1 MKNAGKLSML
11 AMLLG
16 IVVPTAQPAEAEP
29 ATLRHAYLAGLP
41 HLPAL
46 VMKNQKLLEACL
58 TEEGLGSTKVEWYEL
73 NGAAQT
79 DGLLSGNLDFT
90 SDGVTNLATLWAAT
104 HGRVKAIASE
114 GAVPND
120 LVTTNPK
127 VVSVK
132 DFGPDD
138 RISVPS
144 VKVSPQAIMLQML
157 AQDAFG
163 DYQRLD
169 ALTVAMRHADAAVA
183 LLTGSSA
190 VNSHFST
197 PPFQEQELADPKI
210 HRVVSS
216 YDILGGPTTLTVV
229 TSTTRFHDANPM
241 SVKAERCAIERA
253 IKLINSDSEAT
264 AKVYL
269 QESGDTRTPQDTIV
283 KILKDP
289 RMLYATAPV
298 NIMKFVNFMSKIGEL
313 KAAPDSWKDLFFPE
327 GQNGGGS

>member
-1 MKNAGKLSML
+1 MKNRRLSMI

-16 IVVPTAQPAEAEP
+16 IAVLATRPADAEP
-29 ATLRHAYLAGLP
+29 TTLRHGYQPGLP

-46 VMKNQKLLEACL
+46 VMKNQRLLEACL
-58 TEEGLGSTKVEWYEL
+58 AEAGSSSTKVEWYEL
-73 NGAAQT
+73 AGAAQT

-90 SDGVTNLATLWAAT
+90 SSGVSNLATLWAAT
-104 HGRVKAIASE
+104 HGKVKAIASE
-114 GAVPND
+114 SAVPND

-127 VVSVK
+127 VISVK

-144 VKVSPQAIMLQML
+144 VKVSPQAIMLQMA
-157 AQDAFG
+157 AQDTFG

-169 ALTVAMRHADAAVA
+169 ALTVAMRHEDAAVA
-183 LLTGSSA
+183 LLSGSNA
-190 VNSHFST
+190 VNSHFSA

-210 HRVVSS
+210 HRVASS
-216 YDILGGPTTLTVV
+216 YDILGGPATVTVV
-229 TSTTRFHDANPM
+229 TATTRFHDANPM

-253 IKLINSDSEAT
+253 MKLINTDSEAT
-264 AKVYL
+264 AQIYL
-269 QESGDTRTPQDTIV
+269 QESGDARTPQATIV

-289 RMLYATAPV
+289 RMLYASPPV
-298 NIMKFVNFMSKIGEL
+298 NTMKFVNFMYKIGEL
-313 KAAPDSWKDLFFPE
+313 KSVPDSWKDLFFPE

>member
-1 MKNAGKLSML
+1 MKNRRLSML

-16 IVVPTAQPAEAEP
+16 IAVLATRPADAEP
-29 ATLRHAYLAGLP
+29 TTLRHGYQPGLP

-46 VMKNQKLLEACL
+46 VMKNQRLLEACL
-58 TEEGLGSTKVEWYEL
+58 AEAGSGSTKVEWYEL
-73 NGAAQT
+73 AGAAQT

-90 SDGVTNLATLWAAT
+90 SSGVSNLATLWAAT
-104 HGRVKAIASE
+104 HGKVKAIASE
-114 GAVPND
+114 SAVPND

-127 VVSVK
+127 VISVK

-144 VKVSPQAIMLQML
+144 VKVSPQAIMLQMA
-157 AQDAFG
+157 AQDTFG

-169 ALTVAMRHADAAVA
+169 ALTVAMRHEDAAVA
-183 LLTGSSA
+183 LLSGSNA
-190 VNSHFST
+190 VNSHFSA

-210 HRVVSS
+210 HRVASS
-216 YDILGGPTTLTVV
+216 YDILGGPATVTLV
-229 TSTTRFHDANPM
+229 TATTRFHDANPM

-253 IKLINSDSEAT
+253 MKFINTDSEAT
-264 AKVYL
+264 AQIYL
-269 QESGDTRTPQDTIV
+269 QESGDARTPQATIV

>member
-1 MKNAGKLSML
+1 MKNRRLSML

-16 IVVPTAQPAEAEP
+16 IAVLATRPADAEP
-29 ATLRHAYLAGLP
+29 TTLRHGYQPGLP

-46 VMKNQKLLEACL
+46 VMKNQRLLEACL
-58 TEEGLGSTKVEWYEL
+58 AEAGSGSTKVEWYEL
-73 NGAAQT
+73 AGAAQT

-90 SDGVTNLATLWAAT
+90 SSGVSNLATLWAAT
-104 HGRVKAIASE
+104 HGKVKAIASE
-114 GAVPND
+114 SAVPND

-127 VVSVK
+127 VLSVK

-144 VKVSPQAIMLQML
+144 VKVSPQAIMLQMA
-157 AQDAFG
+157 AQDTFG

-169 ALTVAMRHADAAVA
+169 ALTVAMRHEDAAVA
-183 LLTGSSA
+183 LLSGSNA
-190 VNSHFST
+190 VNSHFSA

-210 HRVVSS
+210 HRVASS
-216 YDILGGPTTLTVV
+216 YDILGGPATVTVV
-229 TSTTRFHDANPM
+229 TTTTRFHDANPI

-253 IKLINSDSEAT
+253 MKLINSDSEAT
-264 AKVYL
+264 AKIYL
-269 QESGDTRTPQDTIV
+269 QESGDTRTPQATIV

-289 RMLYATAPV
+289 RMLYASPPV
-298 NIMKFVNFMSKIGEL
+298 NVMKFVNFMYKIGEL
-313 KAAPDSWKDLFFPE
+313 KSAPDSWKDLFFPE

>member
-1 MKNAGKLSML
+1 MKNRSLSML

-16 IVVPTAQPAEAEP
+16 IAVLATRPADAEP
-29 ATLRHAYLAGLP
+29 TTLRHGYQPGLP

-46 VMKNQKLLEACL
+46 VMKNQRLLEACL
-58 TEEGLGSTKVEWYEL
+58 AEAGSGSTKVEWYEL
-73 NGAAQT
+73 AGAAQT

-90 SDGVTNLATLWAAT
+90 SSGVSNLATLWAAT
-104 HGRVKAIASE
+104 HGKVKAIASE
-114 GAVPND
+114 SAVPND

-127 VVSVK
+127 VISVK

-144 VKVSPQAIMLQML
+144 VKVSPQAIMLQMA
-157 AQDAFG
+157 AQDTFG

-169 ALTVAMRHADAAVA
+169 ALTVAMRHEDAAVA
-183 LLTGSSA
+183 LLSGSNA
-190 VNSHFST
+190 VTSHFSA

-210 HRVVSS
+210 HRVASS
-216 YDILGGPTTLTVV
+216 YDILGGPATVTVV
-229 TSTTRFHDANPM
+229 TATTRFHDANPM

-253 IKLINSDSEAT
+253 MKLINTDSEAT
-264 AKVYL
+264 AQIYL
-269 QESGDTRTPQDTIV
+269 QESGDARTPQATIV

>member
-1 MKNAGKLSML
+1 MKNRSLSML

-16 IVVPTAQPAEAEP
+16 IAVLATRPADAEP
-29 ATLRHAYLAGLP
+29 TTLRHGYQPGLP

-46 VMKNQKLLEACL
+46 VMKNQRLLEACL
-58 TEEGLGSTKVEWYEL
+58 AEAGSGSTKVEWYEL
-73 NGAAQT
+73 AGAAQT

-90 SDGVTNLATLWAAT
+90 SSGVSNLATLWAAT
-104 HGRVKAIASE
+104 HGKVKAIASE
-114 GAVPND
+114 SAVPND
-120 LVTTNPK
+120 LLTTNPK
-127 VVSVK
+127 VISVK

-144 VKVSPQAIMLQML
+144 VKVSPQAIMLQMA
-157 AQDAFG
+157 AQDTFG

-169 ALTVAMRHADAAVA
+169 ALTVAMRHEDAAVA
-183 LLTGSSA
+183 LLSGSNA
-190 VNSHFST
+190 VNSHFSA

-210 HRVVSS
+210 HRVASS
-216 YDILGGPTTLTVV
+216 YDILGGPATVTVV
-229 TSTTRFHDANPM
+229 TTTTRFHDANPM

-253 IKLINSDSEAT
+253 MKLINNDSEAT
-264 AKVYL
+264 AKIYL
-269 QESGDTRTPQDTIV
+269 QESGDVRTPQATIG

>member
-1 MKNAGKLSML
+1 MKNRRLSML

-16 IVVPTAQPAEAEP
+16 IAVLAARQADAEP
-29 ATLRHAYLAGLP
+29 TTLRHGYQPGLP

-46 VMKNQKLLEACL
+46 VMKNQRLLEACL
-58 TEEGLGSTKVEWYEL
+58 AEAGSGSTKVEWYEL
-73 NGAAQT
+73 AGAAQT

-90 SDGVTNLATLWAAT
+90 SSGISNLATLWAAT
-104 HGRVKAIASE
+104 HGKVKAITSE
-114 GAVPND
+114 SAVPND

-144 VKVSPQAIMLQML
+144 VKVSPQAIMLQMA
-157 AQDAFG
+157 AQDTFG

-169 ALTVAMRHADAAVA
+169 ALTVAMRHEDAAVA
-183 LLTGSSA
+183 LLSGSSA
-190 VNSHFST
+190 VNSHFSA

-210 HRVVSS
+210 HRVASS
-216 YDILGGPTTLTVV
+216 YDILGGPATVTVV
-229 TSTTRFHDANPM
+229 TATTRFHDANPM

-253 IKLINSDSEAT
+253 MKLINTDSEAT
-264 AKVYL
+264 AKIYL
-269 QESGDTRTPQDTIV
+269 QESGDTRTPQATIV

-289 RMLYATAPV
+289 RMLYASPPV
-298 NIMKFVNFMSKIGEL
+298 NVMKFVNFMYKIGEL
-313 KAAPDSWKDLFFPE
+313 KSAPDSWKDLFFPE

>member
-1 MKNAGKLSML
+1 MKNARKLSMF

-16 IVVPTAQPAEAEP
+16 IAVPAAQPADAEP
-29 ATLRHAYLAGLP
+29 ATLRHGYQPGLS

-58 TEEGLGSTKVEWYEL
+58 TEAGLGSTKVEWYEL
-73 NGAAQT
+73 AGAAQT
-79 DGLLSGNLDFT
+79 DGLLSGNLDFG
-90 SDGVTNLATLWAAT
+90 SSGVTNLATMWAAT
-104 HGRVKAIASE
+104 HGKVKAIASE
-114 GAVPND
+114 DAVPND

-127 VVSVK
+127 VASVK

-157 AQDAFG
+157 AQDTFG

-169 ALTVAMRHADAAVA
+169 ALTVAMRHEDAAVA
-183 LLTGSSA
+183 LLSGSSA
-190 VNSHFST
+190 VDSHFSV

-210 HRVVSS
+210 HRVTSS
-216 YDILGGPTTLTVV
+216 YDILGGPATVTV
-229 TSTTRFHDANPM
+229 MTSTTRFHDANPM

-253 IKLINSDSEAT
+253 IKLINSDSQTT
-264 AKVYL
+264 AKIYL
-269 QESGDTRTPQDTIV
+269 QESGDTTTPQDTIV

-289 RMLYATAPV
+289 RMLYATAPL
-298 NIMKFVNFMSKIGEL
+298 NIMKFVSFMYKFGEL
-313 KAAPDSWKDLFFPE
+313 KAVPDSWKDLFFPE

>member
-1 MKNAGKLSML
+1 MKNRRWSML
-11 AMLLG
+11 ATLFG
-16 IVVPTAQPAEAEP
+16 ITVLAAQPADAEP
-29 ATLRHAYLAGLP
+29 TTLRHGYQPGLP

-46 VMKNQKLLEACL
+46 VMKNQRLLEACL
-58 TEEGLGSTKVEWYEL
+58 AEAGSGSTKVEWYEL
-73 NGAAQT
+73 AGAAQT
-79 DGLLSGNLDFT
+79 DGLLSANLDFT
-90 SDGVTNLATLWAAT
+90 SSGVSNLATLWAAT
-104 HGRVKAIASE
+104 HGKVKAIASE
-114 GAVPND
+114 SAVPND

-144 VKVSPQAIMLQML
+144 VKVSPQAIMLQMA
-157 AQDAFG
+157 AQDTFG

-169 ALTVAMRHADAAVA
+169 ALTVAMRHEDAAVA
-183 LLTGSSA
+183 LLSGSGA
-190 VNSHFST
+190 VNSHFSA

-210 HRVVSS
+210 HRVASS
-216 YDILGGPTTLTVV
+216 YDILGGPATVTVV
-229 TSTTRFHDANPM
+229 TTTTRFHDANPM

-253 IKLINSDSEAT
+253 MKLINSDSEAT
-264 AKVYL
+264 AKIYL
-269 QESGDTRTPQDTIV
+269 QESGDARTPQATIV

-313 KAAPDSWKDLFFPE
+313 KAAPDSWRDLFFPE

>member
-1 MKNAGKLSML
+1 MKNRSLSML

-16 IVVPTAQPAEAEP
+16 IAVLATRPADAEP
-29 ATLRHAYLAGLP
+29 TTLRHGYQPGLP

-46 VMKNQKLLEACL
+46 VMKNQRLLEACL
-58 TEEGLGSTKVEWYEL
+58 AEAGSGSTKVEWYEL
-73 NGAAQT
+73 AGAAQT

-90 SDGVTNLATLWAAT
+90 SSGVSNLATLWAAT
-104 HGRVKAIASE
+104 HGKVKAIASE
-114 GAVPND
+114 SAVPND

-127 VVSVK
+127 VISVK

-144 VKVSPQAIMLQML
+144 VKVSPQAIMLQMA
-157 AQDAFG
+157 AQDTFG

-183 LLTGSSA
+183 LLSGSNA
-190 VNSHFST
+190 VNSHFSA

-210 HRVVSS
+210 HRVASS
-216 YDILGGPTTLTVV
+216 YDILGGPATVTLV
-229 TSTTRFHDANPM
+229 TATTRFHDANPM

-253 IKLINSDSEAT
+253 MKFINTDSEAT
-264 AKVYL
+264 AQIYL
-269 QESGDTRTPQDTIV
+269 QESGDARTPQATIV

>member
-1 MKNAGKLSML
+1 MKNRSLSML

-16 IVVPTAQPAEAEP
+16 IAVLATRPADAEP
-29 ATLRHAYLAGLP
+29 TTLRHGYQPGLP

-46 VMKNQKLLEACL
+46 VMKNQRLLEACL
-58 TEEGLGSTKVEWYEL
+58 AEAGSGSTKVEWYEL
-73 NGAAQT
+73 AGAAQT

-90 SDGVTNLATLWAAT
+90 SSGVSNLATLWAAT
-104 HGRVKAIASE
+104 HGKVKAIASE
-114 GAVPND
+114 SAVPND

-127 VVSVK
+127 VISVK

-144 VKVSPQAIMLQML
+144 VKVSPQAIMLQMA
-157 AQDAFG
+157 AQDTFG

-169 ALTVAMRHADAAVA
+169 ALTVAMRHEDAAVA
-183 LLTGSSA
+183 LLSGSNA
-190 VNSHFST
+190 VNSHFSA

-210 HRVVSS
+210 HRVASS
-216 YDILGGPTTLTVV
+216 YDILGGPATVTLV
-229 TSTTRFHDANPM
+229 TATTRFHDANPM

-253 IKLINSDSEAT
+253 MKFINTDSEAT
-264 AKVYL
+264 AQIYL
-269 QESGDTRTPQDTIV
+269 QESGDARTPQATIV

>member
-1 MKNAGKLSML
+1 MKTIGKLSML

-16 IVVPTAQPAEAEP
+16 VAVPVEQPAPADAEP
-29 ATLRHAYLAGLP
+29 ATLRHGYQPGLP

-46 VMKNQKLLEACL
+46 VMKHQRLLEICL
-58 TEEGLGSTKVEWYEL
+58 TEAGLGSTKVEWYEL

-90 SDGVTNLATLWAAT
+90 SSGVTNLATLWAAT
-104 HGRVKAIASE
+104 RGKVKAIASE

-127 VVSVK
+127 LLSVR

-144 VKVSPQAIMLQML
+144 IKVSPQAIMLQMA
-157 AQDAFG
+157 AQDTFG

-169 ALTVAMRHADAAVA
+169 ALTVAMRHEDAAVA
-183 LLTGSSA
+183 LLSGSTA
-190 VNSHFST
+190 VDGHFSA

-210 HRVVSS
+210 HRVASS
-216 YDILGGPTTLTVV
+216 YDILGGPATVTVV
-229 TSTTRFHDANPM
+229 TSTSRFHDANPM
-241 SVKAERCAIERA
+241 FVKAERCAIERA
-253 IKLINSDSEAT
+253 IKLINSDTEAT
-264 AKVYL
+264 AKIYL
-269 QESGDTRTPQDTIV
+269 QESGDTRTPQPTIV

-289 RMLYATAPV
+289 RMLYATAPL
-298 NIMKFVNFMSKIGEL
+298 NIMKFVSFMYKIG
-313 KAAPDSWKDLFFPE
+313 D
-327 GQNGGGS
+327 

>member
-1 MKNAGKLSML
+1 
-11 AMLLG
+11 
-16 IVVPTAQPAEAEP
+16 
-29 ATLRHAYLAGLP
+29 
-41 HLPAL
+41 
-46 VMKNQKLLEACL
+46 MKNQKLLEACL

-253 IKLINSDSEAT
+253 MKLINTDSEAT
-264 AKVYL
+264 AQIYL
-269 QESGDTRTPQDTIV
+269 QESGDARTPQATIV

>member
-16 IVVPTAQPAEAEP
+16 IVVPTVQLAEAEP
-29 ATLRHAYLAGLP
+29 TTLRHAYLAGLP

-264 AKVYL
+264 AKIYL

-289 RMLYATAPV
+289 RMLYASPPV
-298 NIMKFVNFMSKIGEL
+298 NTMKFVNFMYKIGEL
-313 KAAPDSWKDLFFPE
+313 KSVPDSWKDLFFPE
-327 GQNGGGS
+327 GQNAGGS

>member
-1 MKNAGKLSML
+1 MKNRRLSML

-16 IVVPTAQPAEAEP
+16 IAVLGTRPADAEP
-29 ATLRHAYLAGLP
+29 TTLRHGYQPGLP

-46 VMKNQKLLEACL
+46 VMKNQRLLEACL
-58 TEEGLGSTKVEWYEL
+58 AEAGSGSTKVEWYEL
-73 NGAAQT
+73 AGAAQT

-90 SDGVTNLATLWAAT
+90 SSGVSNLATLWAAT
-104 HGRVKAIASE
+104 HGKVKAIASE
-114 GAVPND
+114 SAVPND

-127 VVSVK
+127 VLSVK

-144 VKVSPQAIMLQML
+144 VKVSPQAIMLQMA
-157 AQDAFG
+157 AQDTFG

-169 ALTVAMRHADAAVA
+169 ALTVAMRHEDAAVA
-183 LLTGSSA
+183 LLSGSSA
-190 VNSHFST
+190 VNSHFSA

-210 HRVVSS
+210 HRVASS
-216 YDILGGPTTLTVV
+216 YDILGGPATVTVV
-229 TSTTRFHDANPM
+229 TTTTRFHDANPM

-253 IKLINSDSEAT
+253 MKLINTDSEAT
-264 AKVYL
+264 AKIYL
-269 QESGDTRTPQDTIV
+269 QESGDVRTPQATIV

>member
-1 MKNAGKLSML
+1 MKNRRLSML

-16 IVVPTAQPAEAEP
+16 IAVLAARQADAEP
-29 ATLRHAYLAGLP
+29 TTLRHGYQPGLP

-46 VMKNQKLLEACL
+46 VMKNQRLLEACL
-58 TEEGLGSTKVEWYEL
+58 AEAGSGSTKVEWYEL
-73 NGAAQT
+73 AGAAQT

-90 SDGVTNLATLWAAT
+90 SSGISNLATLWAAT
-104 HGRVKAIASE
+104 HGKVKAITSE
-114 GAVPND
+114 SAVPND

-144 VKVSPQAIMLQML
+144 VKVSPQAIMLQMA
-157 AQDAFG
+157 AQDTFG

-169 ALTVAMRHADAAVA
+169 ALTVAMRHEDAAVA
-183 LLTGSSA
+183 LLSGSSA
-190 VNSHFST
+190 VNSHFSA

-210 HRVVSS
+210 HRVASS
-216 YDILGGPTTLTVV
+216 YDILGGPATVTVV
-229 TSTTRFHDANPM
+229 TTTTRFHDANPI

-253 IKLINSDSEAT
+253 MKLINSDSEAT
-264 AKVYL
+264 AKIYL
-269 QESGDTRTPQDTIV
+269 QESGDARTPQATIV

-289 RMLYATAPV
+289 RMLYASPPV
-298 NIMKFVNFMSKIGEL
+298 NVMKFVNFMYKIGEL
-313 KAAPDSWKDLFFPE
+313 KSAPDSWKDLFFPE